1 MEYERIPRPGEFYRH
16 FKGKLYQ
23 IITVATHTETDEV
36 MVVYQALYGDFKTY
50 VRPLEMFISKV
61 DSTKYPL
68 IQQEYRF
75 ELQSYL
81 DKEDEISKDAQTNT
95 IKGNDIV
102 RDGNKISESKLSG
115 DKINEDKLDESKIN
129 AVDLKSI
136 KFNGVLSNLES
147 ENESSNTMEN
157 LEQGINQNLLLFLDA
172 KTYDDKLN
180 VLISLKN
187 KLNERLLDDIAA
199 SMDIMLVD
207 GTLEEHYQILKDNL
221 LTLNRFESNRLR

>member
-1 MEYERIPRPGEFYRH
+1 MEYERMPRSGEFYKH

-61 DSTKYPL
+61 DCTKYPL
-68 IQQEYRF
+68 VQQEYRF
-75 ELQSYL
+75 ELQSSL
-81 DKEDEISKDAQTNT
+81 EKGNDIFKDAQTNT
-95 IKGNDIV
+95 KKEIDLAGDAS
-102 RDGNKISESKLSG
+102 KINQDKL
-115 DKINEDKLDESKIN
+115 NEDKTNEDKSDENKLN
-129 AVDLKSI
+129 TTDLKSI
-136 KFNGVLSNLES
+136 KSNGEVSNLES
-147 ENESSNTMEN
+147 ENESNNMEP
-157 LEQGINQNLLLFLDA
+157 LEPGINQNLLLFLDA